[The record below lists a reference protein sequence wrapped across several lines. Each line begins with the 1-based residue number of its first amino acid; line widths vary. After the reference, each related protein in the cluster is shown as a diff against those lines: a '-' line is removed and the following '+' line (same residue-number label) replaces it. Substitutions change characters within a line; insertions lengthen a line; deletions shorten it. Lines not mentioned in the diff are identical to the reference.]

1 MDMFTILLIV
11 IALMFIALV
20 VTIAVIL
27 ISAPVSIPYLKA
39 SMSKDKYALLM
50 VHNNGVISLNPA
62 KFANSRAIL
71 SNGLAKFIKQ
81 GLKGSYS
88 IGNIRCDLVHSEVAY
103 MIEDQTLGVFDEL
116 KRAGIDNYRDLI
128 TRANQ
133 ATLIRMGLLNQ
144 KEFTANQIEQIKL
157 SREFMLNNT
166 KLITPIIRE
175 LNVQD
180 MMQNCTLSPQRLAA
194 DTEETTALIAKQYR
208 GLAQGKKFLEGSS
221 GGGLPINGKTII
233 IIAIVLIICGI
244 GATFLMNKK

>member
-1 MDMFTILLIV
+1 MDMFTILLCV
-11 IALMFIALV
+11 IALLFLGLV
-20 VTIAVIL
+20 VTLAALL

-39 SMSKDKYALLM
+39 SLSKDKYALLM
-50 VHNNGVISLNPA
+50 VHNNGVISLTPA

-144 KEFTANQIEQIKL
+144 KEFTPNQIEEIKL

-208 GLAQGKKFLEGSS
+208 GLTQGKKYSEGSS
-221 GGGLPINGKTII
+221 GGLPINGKTII

-244 GATFLMNKK
+244 GATFLMNQK